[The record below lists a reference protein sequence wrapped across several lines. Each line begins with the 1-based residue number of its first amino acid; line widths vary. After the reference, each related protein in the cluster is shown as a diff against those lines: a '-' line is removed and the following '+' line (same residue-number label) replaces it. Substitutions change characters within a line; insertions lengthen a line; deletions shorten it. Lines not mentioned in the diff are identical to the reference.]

1 MKIDYK
7 FKKETKSCYV
17 FETGNIEKGDLQSLY
32 LKKSTIAAA
41 GINPQKGITAEIA
54 EKKE

>member
-7 FKKETKSCYV
+7 FKKETKRCYV
-17 FETGNIEKGDLQSLY
+17 FETGNMEKGDLQSLY